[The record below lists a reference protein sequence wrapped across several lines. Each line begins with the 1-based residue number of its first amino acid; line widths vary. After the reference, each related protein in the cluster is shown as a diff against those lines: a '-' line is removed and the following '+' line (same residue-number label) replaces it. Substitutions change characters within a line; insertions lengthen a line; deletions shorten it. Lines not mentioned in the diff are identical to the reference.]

1 MQATH
6 RALAEAATDL
16 FIRQGYAET
25 SVDEIAEAAGVGRRT
40 FFRYFPTKEDVFLA
54 PALAEVA
61 DFADTLAT
69 APDTGD
75 PIADAAEGMRRS
87 VEERLHHLDDSLRL
101 YRSVRATPELRGAVR
116 AFNLAFERCF
126 ADWYAQRTSTDPD
139 GTDARVFAT
148 CAVGVREVALARWS
162 EHPDIE
168 LLEHLEHA
176 WRSLRRLASVPQ

>member
-1 MQATH
+1 MRATH

-69 APDTGD
+69 VPNTGD
-75 PIADAAEGMRRS
+75 PLGDAAEGMRRS
-87 VEERLHHLDDSLRL
+87 VEERADHLDDSLRL
-101 YRSVRATPELRGAVR
+101 YRSIRATPELRGAVR

-126 ADWYAQRTSTDPD
+126 ADWYAERNGTEPDDP
-139 GTDARVFAT
+139 DARVFAT

-162 EHPDIE
+162 EHPDVH
-168 LLEHLEHA
+168 LLDHLDDA
-176 WRSLRRLASVPQ
+176 WASLRRLTVLHH